1 MTATST
7 VRFQVVDAGARRLVT
22 VSPAGRPGPG
32 GPQAHPSRAI
42 SPGRVGAVASC
53 QVSRPAPVPLLL
65 AVKVAAVG
73 LLAAVGVAVS
83 AGQFVEM
90 SRPDPATQYVAGD
103 PAWAH
108 VAPRN

>member
-7 VRFQVVDAGARRLVT
+7 VRFQVVDTGARRLVT

-53 QVSRPAPVPLLL
+53 RVSRPAPVSRLL

-73 LLAAVGVAVS
+73 LLAAVGVAVTAS
-83 AGQFVEM
+83 QFVGV
-90 SRPDPATQYVAGD
+90 SQPDPAVQYVAGD

-108 VAPRN
+108 VSQP